1 MLIRR
6 KILTQVIIRTQKN
19 DSVFF
24 ICQNFKN
31 MIKLICKISYILKEL
46 IMLDEILENVE
57 TIEELLEE
65 LYEKKRIM
73 DACEAQKK
81 NDSKVE

>member
-1 MLIRR
+1 
-6 KILTQVIIRTQKN
+6 
-19 DSVFF
+19 
-24 ICQNFKN
+24 
-31 MIKLICKISYILKEL
+31 
-46 IMLDEILENVE
+46 MLDEILENVE